1 MINFK
6 DQIFNCKNIIIFS
19 LDKKNFIKAFTRFIT
34 FLYKLNIFIFK
45 IFFINKKIEEFSSES
60 KRLNEVF
67 VHFATNKGSHFFSD
81 NIKHSSHGYDAFYE
95 KLFKE
100 NRTKNLNIM
109 EFGIHH
115 GDSLAALSSYF
126 PNANIVG
133 VDKNPFSTNYKSKR
147 IRTLHCDVSSE
158 KNLESL
164 SNYLNKDY
172 DYIIDDASHNPIHQK
187 LTLFSMF
194 QNLKSGGI
202 FVIEELN
209 FFQSENN
216 KDDPNQNFLR
226 NLLIDV
232 SKKSETILKSK
243 YNDKIMDFIDDVQD
257 VEINKGVLTY
267 KGVNVS
273 EIAFIKK
280 KIIVMNLMV

>member
-34 FLYKLNIFIFK
+34 FLYKLSIFIFK
-45 IFFINKKIEEFSSES
+45 IFFINKKIEEFSVDS

-81 NIKHSSHGYDAFYE
+81 NIKHSGHGYDAFYE
-95 KLFKE
+95 KRFKE

-133 VDKNPFSTNYKSKR
+133 VDKNPFSTNYKSKK

-257 VEINKGVLTY
+257 VEINKGVLTHN
-267 KGVNVS
+267 GVNVS

-280 KIIVMNLMV
+280 K

>member
-45 IFFINKKIEEFSSES
+45 IFFINKKIEEFPVES

-67 VHFATNKGSHFFSD
+67 IHFATNKGSHFFSD
-81 NIKHSSHGYDAFYE
+81 NIKHSGHGYDAFYE

-126 PNANIVG
+126 PNANRVG

-164 SNYLNKDY
+164 SNYLNKNY

-257 VEINKGVLTY
+257 VEINKGVLTH

-280 KIIVMNLMV
+280 K

>member
-45 IFFINKKIEEFSSES
+45 IFFINKKIEEFPVES

-67 VHFATNKGSHFFSD
+67 THFATNKGSHFYFK
-81 NIKHSSHGYDAFYE
+81 NAKHFGHGYDVFYE
-95 KLFKE
+95 KFFRD
-100 NRTKNLNIM
+100 NRTKSLNIM

-126 PNANIVG
+126 PNAKIVG
-133 VDKNPFSTNYKSKR
+133 VDRNPFTTNYKSKK

-158 KNLESL
+158 KNLENL
-164 SNYLNKDY
+164 SNYLNKDF
-172 DYIIDDASHNPIHQK
+172 DYIIDDASHDPIHQK
-187 LTLFSMF
+187 LTFFSIF
-194 QNLKSGGI
+194 KNLKSGGI

-209 FFQSENN
+209 FFQSEPN
-216 KDDPNQNFLR
+216 KDNSDQNFLR
-226 NLLIDV
+226 NLLIDF
-232 SKKSETILKSK
+232 SENSETFLKSK
-243 YNDKIMDFIDDVQD
+243 YNYKIINFLNKVKKVD
-257 VEINKGVLTY
+257 INKGVLTH

-280 KIIVMNLMV
+280 K

>member
-45 IFFINKKIEEFSSES
+45 IFFINKKIEEFPVES

-67 VHFATNKGSHFFSD
+67 THFATNKGSHFFF
-81 NIKHSSHGYDAFYE
+81 NNVKHFGHGYDVFYE
-95 KLFKE
+95 KFFKE

-126 PNANIVG
+126 PNAKIVG
-133 VDKNPFSTNYKSKR
+133 VDRNPFTTNYKSKK

-158 KNLESL
+158 KNLENL

-172 DYIIDDASHNPIHQK
+172 DYIIDDASHDPIHQK
-187 LTLFSMF
+187 LTFFSMF
-194 QNLKSGGI
+194 KNLKSGGI

-209 FFQSENN
+209 FFQSEPH
-216 KDDPNQNFLR
+216 KDNPNQNFLR
-226 NLLIDV
+226 NLLIDF
-232 SKKSETILKSK
+232 SENSETFLKSK
-243 YNDKIMDFIDDVQD
+243 YNDKIINFLNNIKK
-257 VEINKGVLTY
+257 VEINKGVLTH

-280 KIIVMNLMV
+280 K

>member
-34 FLYKLNIFIFK
+34 FLYKLSIFIFK
-45 IFFINKKIEEFSSES
+45 IFFINKKIEEFSVES

-67 VHFATNKGSHFFSD
+67 IHFATNKGSHFFSN
-81 NIKHSSHGYDAFYE
+81 NIKHSGHGYDAFYE

-133 VDKNPFSTNYKSKR
+133 VDRNPFSTNYKSKR

-243 YNDKIMDFIDDVQD
+243 YNDKIIDFIDDVQD
-257 VEINKGVLTY
+257 VKINKGVLTH

-280 KIIVMNLMV
+280 K

>member
-45 IFFINKKIEEFSSES
+45 IFFINKKIEEFSVES

-67 VHFATNKGSHFFSD
+67 IHFATNKGSHFFSD
-81 NIKHSSHGYDAFYE
+81 NIKHSGHGYDVFYE

-257 VEINKGVLTY
+257 VEINKGVLTH

-280 KIIVMNLMV
+280 K

>member
-6 DQIFNCKNIIIFS
+6 DQIFNCKNVIIFS

-45 IFFINKKIEEFSSES
+45 IFFINKKIEEFSVES
-60 KRLNEVF
+60 KQLNEVF
-67 VHFATNKGSHFFSD
+67 IHFATNKGSHFFSD
-81 NIKHSSHGYDAFYE
+81 NIKHSGHGYDAFYE

-226 NLLIDV
+226 NLLIDI

-243 YNDKIMDFIDDVQD
+243 YNDKIMDFVDDVQD
-257 VEINKGVLTY
+257 VEINKGVLTN

-280 KIIVMNLMV
+280 K

>member
-1 MINFK
+1 M
-6 DQIFNCKNIIIFS
+6 
-19 LDKKNFIKAFTRFIT
+19 L
-34 FLYKLNIFIFK
+34 
-45 IFFINKKIEEFSSES
+45 
-60 KRLNEVF
+60 
-67 VHFATNKGSHFFSD
+67 
-81 NIKHSSHGYDAFYE
+81 
-95 KLFKE
+95 
-100 NRTKNLNIM
+100 
-109 EFGIHH
+109 
-115 GDSLAALSSYF
+115 
-126 PNANIVG
+126 
-133 VDKNPFSTNYKSKR
+133 
-147 IRTLHCDVSSE
+147 SE

-243 YNDKIMDFIDDVQD
+243 YNDKIMNFIDDVQD
-257 VEINKGVLTY
+257 VEINKGVLTH

-280 KIIVMNLMV
+280 K

>member
-45 IFFINKKIEEFSSES
+45 IFFINKKIEEFPVES
-60 KRLNEVF
+60 KQLNEVF
-67 VHFATNKGSHFFSD
+67 IHFKTNKGSHFFSD
-81 NIKHSSHGYDAFYE
+81 NIKHSGHGYDAFYE
-95 KLFKE
+95 KLFRE

-257 VEINKGVLTY
+257 VEINKGDLTH

-280 KIIVMNLMV
+280 K

>member
-34 FLYKLNIFIFK
+34 FLYKLSIFIFK
-45 IFFINKKIEEFSSES
+45 IFFINKKIEEFSVES

-67 VHFATNKGSHFFSD
+67 IHFATNKGSHFFSN
-81 NIKHSSHGYDAFYE
+81 NIKHSGHGYDAFYE

-133 VDKNPFSTNYKSKR
+133 VDRNPFSTNYKSKR

-243 YNDKIMDFIDDVQD
+243 YNDKIMDFIDDVQN
-257 VEINKGVLTY
+257 VEINKGVLTH
-267 KGVNVS
+267 KEVNVS

-280 KIIVMNLMV
+280 K

>member
-1 MINFK
+1 MISLK

-19 LDKKNFIKAFTRFIT
+19 LEKKNFLKAFTRFIT

-45 IFFINKKIEEFSSES
+45 ILFVSKKIKVFPIES
-60 KRLNEVF
+60 KKLNEVF
-67 VHFATNKGSHFFSD
+67 IHFATNKGSHFFSD
-81 NIKHSSHGYDAFYE
+81 SIKHFGHGYDVFYE
-95 KLFKE
+95 KLFKG

-109 EFGIHH
+109 EFGIHQ
-115 GDSLAALSSYF
+115 GASLAALSSYF
-126 PNANIVG
+126 PHANIVG
-133 VDKNPFSTNYKSKR
+133 VDRNPFSSNYKSKR

-187 LTLFSMF
+187 LTFFSMF
-194 QNLKSGGI
+194 KNLKSGGI

-209 FFQSENN
+209 FFQSEVN
-216 KDDPNQNFLR
+216 KDDPSQNFLR

-243 YNDKIMDFIDDVQD
+243 YNNKIIDFIEGVQD
-257 VEINKGVLTY
+257 VEINKGVLTH

-280 KIIVMNLMV
+280 K

>member
-45 IFFINKKIEEFSSES
+45 IFFINKKIEEFSVES
-60 KRLNEVF
+60 TRLNEVF
-67 VHFATNKGSHFFSD
+67 IHFATNKGSHFFSN
-81 NIKHSSHGYDAFYE
+81 NIKHSGHGYDAFYE

-133 VDKNPFSTNYKSKR
+133 VDRNPFSTNYKSKR

-158 KNLESL
+158 KNLASL

-243 YNDKIMDFIDDVQD
+243 YNDKIIDFIDDVQD
-257 VEINKGVLTY
+257 VKINKGVLTH

-280 KIIVMNLMV
+280 K

>member
-45 IFFINKKIEEFSSES
+45 IFFINKKIEEFPVES
-60 KRLNEVF
+60 KQLNEVF
-67 VHFATNKGSHFFSD
+67 IHFKTNKGSHFFSD
-81 NIKHSSHGYDAFYE
+81 NIKHSGHGYDAFYE

-216 KDDPNQNFLR
+216 KDDSNQNFLR

-257 VEINKGVLTY
+257 VEINKGVLTH

-280 KIIVMNLMV
+280 K

>member
-45 IFFINKKIEEFSSES
+45 IFFINKKIEEFPVES

-81 NIKHSSHGYDAFYE
+81 NIKHSGHGYDTFYE
-95 KLFKE
+95 KRFKE

-257 VEINKGVLTY
+257 VEINKGDLTH

-280 KIIVMNLMV
+280 K

>member
-1 MINFK
+1 MINLR

-19 LDKKNFIKAFTRFIT
+19 LDKKNFLKVFSRFIT
-34 FLYKLNIFIFK
+34 FFYKLNIFIFK
-45 IFFINKKIEEFSSES
+45 TFFINKKIEEFPIES
-60 KRLNEVF
+60 KQLNEIF
-67 VHFATNKGSHFFSD
+67 IHFATNKGSHFFF
-81 NIKHSSHGYDAFYE
+81 NNAKHYGHGYDVFYE

-100 NRTKNLNIM
+100 SRTKSLNIM

-115 GDSLAALSSYF
+115 GDSLAALSCYF

-133 VDKNPFSTNYKSKR
+133 VDRNPFSTNYKSKR

-158 KNLESL
+158 KNLDNL

-187 LTLFSMF
+187 LTFFSMF
-194 QNLKSGGI
+194 KNLKSEGI

-209 FFQSENN
+209 FFQSESN
-216 KDDPNQNFLR
+216 KDDPHQNFLR

-232 SKKSETILKSK
+232 SEKSETFLKSK
-243 YNDKIMDFIDDVQD
+243 YNNKIINFLNNVKK
-257 VEINKGVLTY
+257 VEINKGVLTH

-273 EIAFIKK
+273 EIAFVKK
-280 KIIVMNLMV
+280 K

>member
-1 MINFK
+1 MISLK

-19 LDKKNFIKAFTRFIT
+19 LEKKNFLKAFTRFIT

-45 IFFINKKIEEFSSES
+45 ILFISKKIKVFPIES
-60 KRLNEVF
+60 KKLNEVF
-67 VHFATNKGSHFFSD
+67 IHFATNKGSHFFSD
-81 NIKHSSHGYDAFYE
+81 SIKHFGHGYDVFYE

-115 GDSLAALSSYF
+115 GASLAALSSYF
-126 PNANIVG
+126 PHANLVG
-133 VDKNPFSTNYKSKR
+133 VDKNPFSSNYKSKR

-187 LTLFSMF
+187 LTFFSMF

-209 FFQSENN
+209 FFQSEVN

-243 YNDKIMDFIDDVQD
+243 YNNKIIDFIEDVQD
-257 VEINKGVLTY
+257 VEINKGVLTH

-280 KIIVMNLMV
+280 K

>member
-45 IFFINKKIEEFSSES
+45 IFFINKKIEEFSFES

-67 VHFATNKGSHFFSD
+67 THFATNKGSHFYFK
-81 NIKHSSHGYDAFYE
+81 NAKHFGHGYDVFYE

-100 NRTKNLNIM
+100 NRTKSLNIM

-126 PNANIVG
+126 PNAKIVG
-133 VDKNPFSTNYKSKR
+133 VDRNPFTTNYKSKR

-158 KNLESL
+158 KNLASL

-209 FFQSENN
+209 FFQSEPNN
-216 KDDPNQNFLR
+216 DDPNQNFLR
-226 NLLIDV
+226 NLLIDF
-232 SKKSETILKSK
+232 SENSETFLKSK
-243 YNDKIMDFIDDVQD
+243 YNDKIINFLNNIKK
-257 VEINKGVLTY
+257 VEINKGVLTH

-273 EIAFIKK
+273 EIAFIEKK
-280 KIIVMNLMV
+280 

>member
-45 IFFINKKIEEFSSES
+45 IFFINKKIEEFPVES

-67 VHFATNKGSHFFSD
+67 IHFATNKGSHFFSD
-81 NIKHSSHGYDAFYE
+81 NIKHSGHGYDAFYE

-133 VDKNPFSTNYKSKR
+133 VDKNPFSTNYKSKK

-216 KDDPNQNFLR
+216 KDDPSQNFLR

-243 YNDKIMDFIDDVQD
+243 YNNKIMDFIEDVQD
-257 VEINKGVLTY
+257 VEINKGVLTH

-280 KIIVMNLMV
+280 K

>member
-45 IFFINKKIEEFSSES
+45 IFFINKKIEEFSVES

-67 VHFATNKGSHFFSD
+67 IHFATNKGSHFFSN
-81 NIKHSSHGYDAFYE
+81 NIKHSGHGYDAFYE

-126 PNANIVG
+126 PNAKIVG
-133 VDKNPFSTNYKSKR
+133 VDKNPFSANYKSKR

-257 VEINKGVLTY
+257 VEINKGVLTH

-280 KIIVMNLMV
+280 K